1 VAAYPLG
8 VTITPDQAPVTSFT
22 ATAAAAGSPTSFD
35 ASASTVTVG
44 TITSYTWDFGDSTGA
59 TTTTPTTAHTYAVGG
74 SYTATLTETDSAGT
88 SMTRVFTG
96 NVVSRNGGTGARTTR
111 SVNVADTLGFVS
123 TPGSTS
129 FAVTLGGSDQT
140 VTAGLA
146 LDVAAGLSTGWNLS
160 ATSTTFSTGGGT
172 PRTLPTSATTLRSA
186 PTVVCDAT
194 CTLASNAVAYPWTLP
209 AGATAPTATK
219 LYNAASGSGS
229 GNQTVTPTFSV
240 AVPANTYAGSYSSTW
255 TFTLASGP

>member
-1 VAAYPLG
+1 VA
-8 VTITPDQAPVTSFT
+8 
-22 ATAAAAGSPTSFD
+22 
-35 ASASTVTVG
+35 VG
-44 TITSYTWDFGDSTGA
+44 TITSYAWDFGDGDIDIA
-59 TTTTPTTAHTYAVGG
+59 TTPTATHTYSTGG
-74 SYTATLTETDSAGT
+74 AYTATLTVTDSAGT
-88 SMTRVFTG
+88 SMTQIFTG
-96 NVVSRNGGTGARTTR
+96 NTVSRNGGTRARTTR
-111 SVNVADTLGFVS
+111 SVSVANTLGFVS

-129 FAVTLGGSDQT
+129 FTGTLGGRDQT
-140 VTAGLA
+140 VTGGLA

-186 PTVVCDAT
+186 PTVACDTT
-194 CTLASNAVAYPWTLP
+194 CTLASNSVAYPWTLP

-219 LYNAASGSGS
+219 LYSAAAGSGI

-240 AVPANTYAGSYSSTW
+240 ALPANTYAGSYSSTW